1 MIGFMPEIYP
11 DELVYSWFA
20 RYYAHSGHP
29 AYVSALGDLMEKKNT
44 RPDVEF
50 ISRINK
56 DAKDIIQKMM
66 PMEEMV
72 LGHTMFP
79 YYRFAGNARISN
91 ALWAMSGNGGDA
103 HQLLPVFKG
112 KHGVQARHIKYCPEC
127 ASESREAY
135 GEAYWDRKATIRNI
149 GICPKHKCRLE
160 ETSIEISAKQSPR
173 LYVAEGEIKDTMP
186 ELAEDGLG
194 FQLAEYMLEVFQSP
208 IDFKNG
214 VPVGDFLK
222 SRLQGTKY
230 LSARG
235 MQMYISL
242 LLDDIQDFYQ
252 GLQGTANGN
261 AGKQDAQYQGI
272 TEKHQLQHIFSNKN
286 SDFYKICQLAFFLG
300 ISPGELTNPRLPKR
314 TQTELYNEKVAQL
327 YAKGLGCHRIARE
340 VGGSPSTVREANKT
354 KGKKLQGYPAARL
367 GKQAVDWDVM
377 DKEMLPEVGKA
388 INEIYGGGKT
398 RPKRVTGY
406 AVTRHME
413 WPDRRLQYLPKC
425 RELVEAYYEEFPV
438 YWAREAVWAY
448 KLLLRDKGMEDI
460 HWRDMRVI
468 TNLRKDNFEAAFPYL
483 ERFAD
488 KGTAEDIRGLLPK

>member
-1 MIGFMPEIYP
+1 
-11 DELVYSWFA
+11 
-20 RYYAHSGHP
+20 
-29 AYVSALGDLMEKKNT
+29 MEKKNT

-91 ALWAMSGNGGDA
+91 ALWAMSANGGDA

-214 VPVGDFLK
+214 VPVG
-222 SRLQGTKY
+222 
-230 LSARG
+230 
-235 MQMYISL
+235 ISL
-242 LLDDIQDFYQ
+242 NQGCKGPSIYQ
-252 GLQGTANGN
+252 PGECRCILACCWMT
-261 AGKQDAQYQGI
+261 
-272 TEKHQLQHIFSNKN
+272 
-286 SDFYKICQLAFFLG
+286 YKIF
-300 ISPGELTNPRLPKR
+300 IRD
-314 TQTELYNEKVAQL
+314 Y
-327 YAKGLGCHRIARE
+327 RE
-340 VGGSPSTVREANKT
+340 
-354 KGKKLQGYPAARL
+354 Q
-367 GKQAVDWDVM
+367 QM
-377 DKEMLPEVGKA
+377 EMQEGRMPN
-388 INEIYGGGKT
+388 I
-398 RPKRVTGY
+398 
-406 AVTRHME
+406 
-413 WPDRRLQYLPKC
+413 
-425 RELVEAYYEEFPV
+425 RELQKNTSSSIYFP
-438 YWAREAVWAY
+438 
-448 KLLLRDKGMEDI
+448 
-460 HWRDMRVI
+460 
-468 TNLRKDNFEAAFPYL
+468 
-483 ERFAD
+483 
-488 KGTAEDIRGLLPK
+488 IRIQIFIKSVS